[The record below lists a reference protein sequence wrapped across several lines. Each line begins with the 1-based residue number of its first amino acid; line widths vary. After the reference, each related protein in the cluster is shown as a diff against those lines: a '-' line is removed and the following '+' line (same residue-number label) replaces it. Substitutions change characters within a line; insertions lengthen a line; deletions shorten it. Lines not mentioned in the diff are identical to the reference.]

1 MSIPVFSVSVTGFP
15 DYQTLKESQFFMKR
29 AKMNFKIFEVY
40 GKDWGILLE
49 LEYMKSHPDVK
60 S

>member
-1 MSIPVFSVSVTGFP
+1 
-15 DYQTLKESQFFMKR
+15 MKR